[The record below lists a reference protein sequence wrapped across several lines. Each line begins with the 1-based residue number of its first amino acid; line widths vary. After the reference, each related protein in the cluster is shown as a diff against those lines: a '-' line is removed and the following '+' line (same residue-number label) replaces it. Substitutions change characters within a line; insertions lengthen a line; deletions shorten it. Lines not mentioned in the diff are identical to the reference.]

1 MRFTHYGLRCQG
13 CGETFEDDGFVLDCP
28 IQHDEPA
35 LLTAEY
41 KDKRFEPDAC
51 AEGMFRYRRWL
62 PGARVLPGAGSSVTY
77 KSEKLNRVTGLS
89 NVWVVFNGYWPEKG
103 ATLETA
109 TFKELEAWSVLSRT
123 PEQHEEVLVVAS
135 AGNTAAA
142 FARACS
148 LNEISCL
155 LVVPEAGLPTLRFSD
170 GLDPRVKVVSLA
182 GFTDYY
188 DAITLANRV
197 SQIDGFFAEGG
208 VKNIAKREGLGT
220 TVLNAVEKIG
230 EIPRYYFQAIGSGSG
245 GIAVY
250 DAAKRLTDDGRFG
263 DEPPR
268 LMLSQNLPYVPI
280 YTSWK
285 TRRRELVEIDD
296 DTGKKQIQ
304 QIAAHVLSNRRP
316 AYSVRGGIFDA
327 LTETQGNVLTADNSE
342 MFHAKK
348 LFEESEGI
356 DIDPAGAVAFATLL
370 KAARYDALEKEA
382 LVLLNITGG
391 GRQRQQLDK
400 ELVGP
405 RPALQLNENEILL
418 DETLEKIID
427 LFS

>member
-1 MRFTHYGLRCQG
+1 M
-13 CGETFEDDGFVLDCP
+13 
-28 IQHDEPA
+28 
-35 LLTAEY
+35 
-41 KDKRFEPDAC
+41 
-51 AEGMFRYRRWL
+51 
-62 PGARVLPGAGSSVTY
+62 
-77 KSEKLNRVTGLS
+77 
-89 NVWVVFNGYWPEKG
+89 WVVFNGYWPEKG

-109 TFKELEAWSVLSRT
+109 TFKELEAWSVLSRM

-155 LVVPEAGLPTLRFSD
+155 IVVPESGLPTLRFSD
-170 GLDPRVKVVSLA
+170 DLDPCVKVVSLT
-182 GFTDYY
+182 GFADYF

-197 SQIDGFFAEGG
+197 SQTDGFFAEGG

-245 GIAVY
+245 GIAAY

-296 DTGKKQIQ
+296 DEGKKQIQ

-327 LTETQGNVLTADNSE
+327 LTETQGNVLTADNYE
-342 MFHAKK
+342 TFHAKK
-348 LFEESEGI
+348 LFEETEGI

-370 KAARYDALEKEA
+370 KAAQNDAVEKEA

-400 ELVGP
+400 ELVP
-405 RPALQLNENEILL
+405 ARPALQLSEKEIPL
-418 DETLEKIID
+418 DETLEKVID